1 MQTRMGMARNARIIA
16 ASPSLAHLPKA
27 WGAVAKFA
35 VTNAPAGLDPSLE
48 GRAEFG
54 TPPELGELGG

>member
-16 ASPSLAHLPKA
+16 ASPSLAHLPKL
-27 WGAVAKFA
+27 GAVAKFA